1 MTQNI
6 KSRYPYRKES
16 KKNHEAQ
23 SLTNPV
29 LKEEIEKKI
38 NYEKDPKQKKND
50 YKKNDDKIRHK
61 N

>member
-6 KSRYPYRKES
+6 KLRYPYRKES

-23 SLTNPV
+23 PLTNPM

-38 NYEKDPKQKKND
+38 NYEKDPKQKKNSN
-50 YKKNDDKIRHK
+50 KKNNDQIRYK

>member
-1 MTQNI
+1 L
-6 KSRYPYRKES
+6 RYPYRKES

-23 SLTNPV
+23 PLTNPM

-38 NYEKDPKQKKND
+38 NYEKDPKQKKNSN
-50 YKKNDDKIRHK
+50 KKNNDQIRYK